1 MTPLDAITRERRR
14 RTTALSRSG
23 AAVAALLALLAVA
36 ALAEVLAGRAAMPAE
51 TARVT
56 SWERAMQIGDE
67 ARDRGDVPAARR
79 AYLAALFRAR
89 GERSRPGVIG
99 AAERF
104 TAFGDREVV
113 EHALGM
119 AASLRGADRDDEAHR
134 RLQALRDQFRRS
146 DTPPLTVSAPR

>member
-1 MTPLDAITRERRR
+1 MTPLDAVTSERRER
-14 RTTALSRSG
+14 TMATSRSG
-23 AAVAALLALLAVA
+23 AAAAVLLALLAIA
-36 ALAEVLAGRAAMPAE
+36 ALAEVLAGVAATPAE

-56 SWERAMQIGDE
+56 RWQRAMQIGDE

-89 GERSRPGVIG
+89 GERSLPGVIG

-119 AASLRGADRDDEAHR
+119 AASLGGADRDDEAHR
-134 RLQALRDQFRRS
+134 RLQALRDQFRRP
-146 DTPPLTVSAPR
+146 DPPSLTVSAPR